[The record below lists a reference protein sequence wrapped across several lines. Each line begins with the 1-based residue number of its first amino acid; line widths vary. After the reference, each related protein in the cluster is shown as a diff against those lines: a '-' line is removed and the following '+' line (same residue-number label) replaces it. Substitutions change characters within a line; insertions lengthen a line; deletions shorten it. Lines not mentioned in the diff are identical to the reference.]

1 MALKLRA
8 VDGESSPA
16 FDHLLICAHGGRI
29 DLEVLKRTSGLL
41 NQLIGLPPRLSSLIL
56 DLDDAYDEEKG
67 QYNARTILKRV
78 SEIAPPGCLRV
89 IVLTEED
96 IFIPVFKYVFGAA
109 LLPGNC
115 AVISLNRLR
124 QEFYR
129 SPPDLKLF
137 YKRVDK
143 TVLHELG
150 HTFGLTHCRNRH
162 CVMYS
167 STRIPDTDFKSS
179 MFCHHCFN
187 LLADLLGEMGLLC
200 LKSRHDDEFPYI

>member
-8 VDGESSPA
+8 VDKKKVPA

-29 DLEVLKRTSGLL
+29 DLEVLKRTSALL
-41 NQLIGLPPRLSSLIL
+41 NHLIGLPSRLSSLIVPL
-56 DLDDAYDEEKG
+56 ESAYDEEKG
-67 QYNARTILKRV
+67 QYNARDILKSTSGLV
-78 SEIAPPGCLRV
+78 TPGCLRV

-96 IFIPVFKYVFGAA
+96 IYIPVFKYVFGAA
-109 LLPGNC
+109 DLPGSC
-115 AVISLNRLR
+115 AVVSLKRLR
-124 QEFYR
+124 QEFYKN
-129 SPPDLKLF
+129 PPDLRLF

-167 STRIPDTDFKSS
+167 STRIVDTDFKSS

-187 LLADLLGEMGLLC
+187 LLADHLNEERLVC
-200 LKSRHDDEFPYI
+200 LKSRHDDEFPYK